1 MLLQQKKKGMTQ
13 EKKSGI
19 KVHLGVDI
27 LGHPHAIMLTTA
39 EVTDWNGAIEMAAYY
54 CDVTDNLSQAKKLL
68 IDGGY
73 TGTAFAD
80 AIQSLSGM
88 EVEVVKHSE
97 LHTFKVIPKRWMV
110 ERTFAWLDHYC
121 RLWKNC
127 ERNLQNTFQMVTI
140 AFIQLLLKRY

>member
-1 MLLQQKKKGMTQ
+1 MQNLGIGTLFLALGQK
-13 EKKSGI
+13 
-19 KVHLGVDI
+19 
-27 LGHPHAIMLTTA
+27 
-39 EVTDWNGAIEMAAYY
+39 
-54 CDVTDNLSQAKKLL
+54 
-68 IDGGY
+68 Y

-110 ERTFAWLDHYC
+110 ERTFAWLDHYR

-127 ERNLQNTFQMVTI
+127 EV
-140 AFIQLLLKRY
+140 